1 MRMVDLIE
9 KKRNGGRLSAEEIQ
23 FFVNGYVDG
32 SVPDYQTA
40 AMLMAIWFRGMN
52 KQETT
57 DLTLTMVESGDKIDL
72 SPIPGVK
79 VDKHSTGGVADTT
92 TLIVGPL
99 VAAVGG
105 HVAKMSGRGLGHTGG
120 TLDKLES
127 IPGLSIDQSME
138 RFAEIVASCGVS
150 VIGQTGNLVPA
161 DKKLYALRDVTGT
174 IDNVSL
180 IAASIMSK
188 KIAAGADKIVLDV
201 KTGSG
206 AFMQDLEGA
215 ENLARMMVEI
225 GNLAG
230 RETHALVT
238 DMNQPLGNAVGNA
251 LEVEEAIRILRG
263 ETGTGGRGGTD
274 DEAGTV
280 GTAGVSKPASTAGTK
295 RSGDGHT
302 SEAEGGDLK
311 YVSFELAKKML
322 ILGEICRDE
331 EEAQQKLDRA
341 ISSGEALERFA
352 CMIEMQGG
360 DRRVV
365 DNTDLLPRAGEI
377 VAAKAQSSGYVSAMD
392 TAQLGVS
399 ALLLGAGRSTK
410 DDVIDPAVG
419 YWMKHRLGD
428 WVEKGEPLA
437 EFHVNSRSHFEEAL
451 KRFQGAISIT
461 KEPGEAIKSIY
472 RVY

>member
-9 KKRNGGRLSAEEIQ
+9 KKRNGGRLVAEEIQ
-23 FFVNGYVDG
+23 FFVDGYVDG
-32 SVPDYQTA
+32 SVPDYQAA
-40 AMLMAIWFRGMN
+40 AMLMAIWFRGMD

-57 DLTLTMVESGDKIDL
+57 DLTLRMVESGDKIDL
-72 SPIPGVK
+72 SSIPGVK

-99 VAAVGG
+99 VAAAGG

-127 IPGLSIDQSME
+127 IPGLSIDHSME
-138 RFAEIVASCGVS
+138 RFAEIVGSCGVS

-161 DKKLYALRDVTGT
+161 DKKLYSLRDVTGT

-180 IAASIMSK
+180 IAGSIMSK

-206 AFMQDLEGA
+206 AFMQDLSGA
-215 ENLARMMVEI
+215 EELARMMVEI

-251 LEVEEAIRILRG
+251 LEVEEAIQILRG
-263 ETGTGGRGGTD
+263 EVA
-274 DEAGTV
+274 DEGAAAG
-280 GTAGVSKPASTAGTK
+280 S
-295 RSGDGHT
+295 
-302 SEAEGGDLK
+302 EGGVKEGAGSEVSDLK
-311 YVSFELAKKML
+311 RVSFELAKMML
-322 ILGEICRDE
+322 VLGGVCKDE
-331 EEAQQKLDRA
+331 DEAQGKLDKA
-341 ISSGEALERFA
+341 ISSGEALERFG

-360 DRRVV
+360 DRRVIE
-365 DNTDLLPRAGEI
+365 NTDLLPRAGEI
-377 VAAKAQSSGYVSAMD
+377 VVAEAKASGYVSAMD
-392 TAQLGVS
+392 TAQLGTS
-399 ALLLGAGRSTK
+399 ALLLGAGRSKK

-419 YWMKHRLGD
+419 YWMKRRLGD
-428 WVEKGEPLA
+428 WVEKGEVLA
-437 EFHVNSRSHFEEAL
+437 EFHVNSRKNFEEAL
-451 KRFQGAISIT
+451 KRFQEAIRISR
-461 KEPGEAIKSIY
+461 EPGQAVKVIY
-472 RVY
+472 KRY

>member
-32 SVPDYQTA
+32 SVPDYQAA
-40 AMLMAIWFRGMN
+40 AMLMAIWFRGMD

-99 VAAVGG
+99 VAAAGG

-138 RFAEIVASCGVS
+138 RFAEIVGTCGVS

-180 IAASIMSK
+180 IAGSIMSK

-215 ENLARMMVEI
+215 EELARMMVEI
-225 GNLAG
+225 GTLAG

-251 LEVEEAIRILRG
+251 LEVDEAIQILRG
-263 ETGTGGRGGTD
+263 EGAAGG
-274 DEAGTV
+274 A
-280 GTAGVSKPASTAGTK
+280 
-295 RSGDGHT
+295 
-302 SEAEGGDLK
+302 LK
-311 YVSFELAKKML
+311 HVSFELAKIML
-322 ILGEICRDE
+322 VLGGVCKNAP
-331 EEAQQKLDRA
+331 EAQQKLDAA
-341 ISSGEALERFA
+341 ISSGEALERFG

-360 DRRVV
+360 DRRVI

-377 VAAKAQSSGYVSAMD
+377 VVAEARASGYISSMD
-392 TAQLGVS
+392 TAQLGIC
-399 ALLLGAGRSTK
+399 ALLLGAGRSKK

-437 EFHVNSRSHFEEAL
+437 EFYVNSRANLDESL
-451 KRFQGAISIT
+451 NRFHESIKIS
-461 KEPGEAIKSIY
+461 ENPGRPVSS
-472 RVY
+472 VYKAY